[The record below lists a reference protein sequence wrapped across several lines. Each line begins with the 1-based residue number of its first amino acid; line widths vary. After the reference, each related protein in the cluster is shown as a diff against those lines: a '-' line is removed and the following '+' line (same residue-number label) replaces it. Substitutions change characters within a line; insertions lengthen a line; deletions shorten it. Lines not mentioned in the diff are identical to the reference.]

1 VNAGERGHGS
11 AEAWCGLRMVFG
23 PLVEWMVEALEGAVV
38 LGGLSAL
45 GAALYSMGI
54 PEDSIVEYETAL
66 KAAKFLVI
74 TQSTAD
80 EMATANSI
88 LETTSVA
95 QVATYQGYIESTG
108 P

>member
-1 VNAGERGHGS
+1 MKAVERGHGS
-11 AEAWCGLRMVFG
+11 EDAWCGLRMVFG
-23 PLVEWMVEALEGAVV
+23 PLVAWMVEALEGAVV

-54 PEDSIVEYETAL
+54 PEGSIVEYEMAL

-80 EMATANSI
+80 EMATAKSI

-95 QVATYQGYIESTG
+95 HVATYQG
-108 P
+108 

>member
-1 VNAGERGHGS
+1 
-11 AEAWCGLRMVFG
+11 
-23 PLVEWMVEALEGAVV
+23 VV

-74 TQSTAD
+74 T
-80 EMATANSI
+80 
-88 LETTSVA
+88 
-95 QVATYQGYIESTG
+95 

>member
-1 VNAGERGHGS
+1 
-11 AEAWCGLRMVFG
+11 
-23 PLVEWMVEALEGAVV
+23 
-38 LGGLSAL
+38 
-45 GAALYSMGI
+45 
-54 PEDSIVEYETAL
+54 VEYATAL